1 MDLNEI
7 TGRIVDAAFR
17 IHRDVGPGLLES
29 VYEVVLSDLL
39 QQDGLDVERQ
49 KPILI
54 RFGGKTFEEGYR
66 ADLVEAGLV
75 LVEIKSVEQLTRVHR
90 KQVLTYLKLSELRVG
105 LLSNFGG
112 ATLKGNIERLVHGE
126 LPDLHLDER
135 SKSRGRIHFN
145 PP

>member
-54 RFGGKTFEEGYR
+54 RFGGKTFEEAYR
-66 ADLVEAGLV
+66 ADLVVAGLI
-75 LVEIKSVEQLTRVHR
+75 LVEIKSVEQLARVHR
-90 KQVLTYLKLSELRVG
+90 KQVLTYLKLSALRVG

-112 ATLKGNIERLVHGE
+112 AMLKGNVERLVHGE

-135 SKSRGRIHFN
+135 SKRRGRIHFN